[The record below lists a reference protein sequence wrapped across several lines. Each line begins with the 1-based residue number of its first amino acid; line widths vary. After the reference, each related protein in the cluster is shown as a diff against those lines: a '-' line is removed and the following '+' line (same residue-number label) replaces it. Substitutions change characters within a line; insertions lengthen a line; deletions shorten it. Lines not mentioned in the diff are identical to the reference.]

1 MLFGTLGASLLGNML
16 AVKGIDTAGC
26 GSQDLQSRR
35 RKGITRAG
43 HGSKV
48 SLMKDL

>member
-16 AVKGIDTAGC
+16 AVKGIDRAGC

-35 RKGITRAG
+35 RKGINLWGKNPPLGLPA
-43 HGSKV
+43 
-48 SLMKDL
+48 